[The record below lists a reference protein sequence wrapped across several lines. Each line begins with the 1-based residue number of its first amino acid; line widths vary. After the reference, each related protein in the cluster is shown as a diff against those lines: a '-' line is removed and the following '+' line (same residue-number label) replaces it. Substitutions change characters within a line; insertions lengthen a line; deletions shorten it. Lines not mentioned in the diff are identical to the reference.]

1 MHQEFICYFELTG
14 AHPVGAQL
22 NFALHPH
29 KVVVLSLWGQKK
41 KEMQLVH
48 RILIILGCTLDSVKL
63 LEDIYLN
70 FGVFGDRFNHFFPL
84 ILTR

>member
-1 MHQEFICYFELTG
+1 
-14 AHPVGAQL
+14 
-22 NFALHPH
+22 
-29 KVVVLSLWGQKK
+29 
-41 KEMQLVH
+41 MQLVH

-70 FGVFGDRFNHFFPL
+70 FGVFGDRFNHCFLL